1 MTVTSLQCLN
11 YNSRYHRGEVVVR
24 ETGQHD
30 LQSEDTSFV
39 PLEEER
45 GPDATPQ
52 ILHEKGTWLEKF

>member
-1 MTVTSLQCLN
+1 M
-11 YNSRYHRGEVVVR
+11 VR

-52 ILHEKGTWLEKF
+52 ILHEEGSWRFENCFIVDIVIKRI